1 MDETTVSLHPPLRRC
16 WMRQGQRKHI
26 PAPGSPR
33 HRHVFG
39 ALNWRTQKVDCT
51 TSHRKNTD
59 SFIAFLE
66 HLLTV
71 CYPTQRLIL
80 VLDNASYHRSYA
92 ALAAL
97 SLFQDRLQVIWLPKY
112 CPYLNPI
119 ERFWLQLK
127 NEASAN
133 QLHLNLDLLEVAI
146 WQAIDIQNLP
156 GHPNR
161 LNLKDHFRLMAT
173 MG

>member
-1 MDETTVSLHPPLRRC
+1 MRR
-16 WMRQGQRKHI
+16 GQRKRI

-33 HRHVFG
+33 YRHVFG
-39 ALNWRTQKVDCT
+39 AINWRTQNVDWVT
-51 TSHRKNTD
+51 AHRKNTD
-59 SFIAFLE
+59 AFIAFLE

-71 CYPTQRLIL
+71 RYPAQRLIL
-80 VLDNASYHRSYA
+80 VLDNASYHKSYA

-127 NEASAN
+127 NQASAN
-133 QLHLNLDLLEVAI
+133 QLHLSLETLDAAI
-146 WQAIDIQNLP
+146 MQTVEYQNTA
-156 GHPNR
+156 GHPQR
-161 LNLKDHFRLMAT
+161 LDMKDHFQLIA
-173 MG
+173 

>member
-16 WMRQGQRKHI
+16 WMRRGQRKRI

-33 HRHVFG
+33 YRHVFG
-39 ALNWRTQKVDCT
+39 ALNWRTQNVDWIT
-51 TSHRKNTD
+51 ADRKNTD

-66 HLLTV
+66 HLLTT
-71 CYPTQRLIL
+71 CYPTQRLVL
-80 VLDNASYHRSYA
+80 VLDNASYHKSYA
-92 ALAAL
+92 ALATL

-127 NEASAN
+127 NRTSVN
-133 QLHLNLDLLEVAI
+133 QLHLDLGKLEAAI
-146 WQAIDIQNLP
+146 TYAVGNQNTP
-156 GHPNR
+156 GHPAR
-161 LNLKDHFRLMAT
+161 LELQDHFRRIA
-173 MG
+173 

>member
-1 MDETTVSLHPPLRRC
+1 MRR
-16 WMRQGQRKHI
+16 GQRKAI

-33 HRHVFG
+33 YQHVFG
-39 ALNWRTQKVDCT
+39 ALNWRTQQVNWIT
-51 TSHRKNTD
+51 AQRKNTD
-59 SFIAFLE
+59 SFIVFLE

-71 CYPTQRLIL
+71 CYPTQRLVL
-80 VLDNASYHRSYA
+80 VMDNASYHKSYA

-127 NEASAN
+127 NCASAK
-133 QLHLNLDLLEVAI
+133 QLHLNPEALDKAI
-146 WQAIDIQNLP
+146 SQAVNNQNTP
-156 GHPNR
+156 GHPDR
-161 LNLKDHFRLMAT
+161 LEFRDHFQLVA
-173 MG
+173 

>member
-1 MDETTVSLHPPLRRC
+1 MDETTVSLHPPLHRC
-16 WMRQGQRKHI
+16 WMRRGQRKHI
-26 PAPGSPR
+26 PAPGTPR
-33 HRHVFG
+33 YHHVFG
-39 ALNWRTQKVDCT
+39 ALNWRTQQVDWIT
-51 TSHRKNTD
+51 APRKNTD

-80 VLDNASYHRSYA
+80 VLDNASYHKSHA

-97 SLFQDRLQVIWLPKY
+97 SLFEDRLQVIWLPKY

-127 NEASAN
+127 NQASAN
-133 QLHLNLDLLEVAI
+133 QLHTDLLSLNTSI
-146 WQAIDIQNLP
+146 SQAFANQNTP
-156 GHPNR
+156 GHSDR
-161 LNLKDHFRLMAT
+161 LDFKDHFRQIA
-173 MG
+173 

>member
-16 WMRQGQRKHI
+16 WMHRGQRKRI
-26 PAPGSPR
+26 PAPGTPR
-33 HRHVFG
+33 YRHVFG
-39 ALNWRTQKVDCT
+39 ALNWRKQQVDWIT
-51 TSHRKNTD
+51 VQRKNTD

-71 CYPTQRLIL
+71 RYPTQRLIL
-80 VLDNASYHRSYA
+80 VLDNASYHKSYA

-97 SLFQDRLQVIWLPKY
+97 SLFQDRLQMIWLPKY

-127 NEASAN
+127 NRASAN
-133 QLHLNLDLLEVAI
+133 QLHLDPEALDIAI
-146 WQAIDIQNLP
+146 SQAAANQNTP
-156 GHPNR
+156 GHPDR
-161 LNLKDHFRLMAT
+161 LELMDHFQLVA
-173 MG
+173 

>member
-1 MDETTVSLHPPLRRC
+1 MSVHPPLRRC
-16 WMRQGQRKHI
+16 WMRRGQRKHF

-33 HRHVFG
+33 YHHVFG
-39 ALNWRTQKVDCT
+39 ALNWRTQNVNWIT
-51 TSHRKNTD
+51 AHRKNTD

-71 CYPTQRLIL
+71 CYPTQRLVL
-80 VLDNASYHRSYA
+80 VLDNASYHKSYA
-92 ALAAL
+92 ALATL

-127 NEASAN
+127 NRASAN
-133 QLHLNLDLLEVAI
+133 QLHLNPEGLGIAISQAVAN
-146 WQAIDIQNLP
+146 QNTL
-156 GHPNR
+156 GHPDR
-161 LNLKDHFRLMAT
+161 LEFTDHFQFVA
-173 MG
+173 